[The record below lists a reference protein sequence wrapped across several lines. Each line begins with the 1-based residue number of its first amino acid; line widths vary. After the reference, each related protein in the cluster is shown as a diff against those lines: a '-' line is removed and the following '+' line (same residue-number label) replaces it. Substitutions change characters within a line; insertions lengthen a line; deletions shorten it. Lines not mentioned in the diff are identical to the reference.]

1 LRFYLT
7 ICFFLLNSA
16 VFAVTNG
23 GVIGVIEAAAVV
35 SAQNGTKPD
44 SAYVNRL
51 NKTAENFFN
60 TNPDSTVYYADKS
73 IGIARKINYKSG
85 LAYALIQTGHASF
98 YRGNYDQGKVAFEEA
113 VSIFK
118 DLNDKVGLGKCYTLY
133 GRFYFLLDDYKL
145 ALNYLN
151 QSLTISKNIN
161 NEPNI
166 ADCYKNFGIVYYGK
180 GQLSTA
186 LDYYYKALNMQIK
199 LQNKI
204 AAADVYSDIGLVLQS
219 MEMYPQALLDF
230 KKALG
235 IYNDTK
241 DLSGVGATYIN
252 IGEVQLNQENYDRAI
267 VYLNEA
273 LSIEEKLDDK
283 EGKSSVYSSLGLCYA
298 KKGQYALALDNLN
311 KSLKI
316 AQDYK
321 IAYNEANVFISFA
334 TMYNLQKHYKLA
346 YQYAVNGEKLAV
358 ELGNLTI
365 RANAALQLH
374 NAFAGMVDYGHAYNM
389 LIKYNN
395 LKDSLHSNESIQK
408 LTSYNMAL
416 DFDQK
421 QHQLANL
428 QEEKD
433 ELFTQRIEQQRFII
447 AVSMILVLAMIA
459 VSLVYYLQ
467 KIKQQKVN
475 EIVLHQKGD
484 LDEQAQKLNNLNTL
498 KDRLISI
505 LAHDLRAPLSTLRG
519 LFSLLQDETISPA
532 QMLEMIPAV
541 LKKLEYTSDFLD
553 TLLFWI
559 NSQVDD
565 AESSA
570 RDFRIREIVEFEI
583 ENYTEQAAIKGITLI
598 DNVPGGLVAFA
609 DPNSIRIVIR
619 NLVTNAIKFSTYDD
633 RIEISARHFD
643 ENNHVI
649 SVRDT
654 GTGMNEEQLGKIFK
668 SKVSSEVGTNN
679 ETGTGMG
686 MLFCKDLV
694 EKSNGKIWV
703 TSRLGVGTEFLFTI
717 PVGLLEER
725 PVVHLVN

>member
-1 LRFYLT
+1 LRFH
-7 ICFFLLNSA
+7 IIIWFFLINSA
-16 VFAVTNG
+16 VFAASNG
-23 GVIGVIEAAAVV
+23 KGIDRIGDATAA
-35 SAQNGTKPD
+35 SEQNGSNSDT
-44 SAYVNRL
+44 SYINHL
-51 NKTAENFFN
+51 NKVSENFFN
-60 TNPDSTVYYADKS
+60 TNPDSTLYYAAKS
-73 IGIARKINYKSG
+73 AELARKIGYKSG
-85 LAYALIQTGHASF
+85 LAYSLIQTGHASF
-98 YRGNYDQGKVAFEEA
+98 YKGDYDHGKTAFEESI
-113 VSIFK
+113 SIFK
-118 DLNDKVGLGKCYTLY
+118 EINDKAGLSKCYTLY

-151 QSLTISKNIN
+151 QSLTISKHIN
-161 NEPNI
+161 NEANM
-166 ADCYKNFGIVYYGK
+166 ADCYKNFGIVYFGE
-180 GQLSTA
+180 GQSSTA
-186 LDYYYKALNMQIK
+186 LDYYYKALTMQIK
-199 LQNKI
+199 LQNKT
-204 AAADVYSDIGLVLQS
+204 ATADVYNDIGLVLQG
-219 MEMYPQALLDF
+219 MEMYPSALADF

-235 IYNDTK
+235 IYKDTK
-241 DLSGVGATYIN
+241 DLSGVGTAYVN
-252 IGEVQLNQENYDRAI
+252 IGEVFLNRQNYDRAI

-273 LSIEEKLDDK
+273 LAIEQKLDDK
-283 EGKSSVYSSLGLCYA
+283 EGITSVNTDLGLCYA
-298 KKGQYALALDNLN
+298 NKGQYDVALNYLN
-311 KSLKI
+311 NSLKT

-321 IAYNEANVFISFA
+321 IAYNEANALIGFA
-334 TMYNLQKHYKLA
+334 TVYNMQREYKKA

-374 NAFAGMVDYGHAYNM
+374 NAFSGMIDYEHAYKM
-389 LIKYNN
+389 LLQYNN
-395 LKDSLHSNESIQK
+395 LKDSLHNNESIQK

-421 QHQLANL
+421 QHQLEYL
-428 QEEKD
+428 QREKD
-433 ELFTQRIEQQRFII
+433 DLYTQRIEQQRLVLGFL
-447 AVSMILVLAMIA
+447 MILILAMIA
-459 VSLVYYLQ
+459 ISVIYYLQ

-475 EIVLHQKGD
+475 ELVLQQKTD
-484 LDEQAQKLNNLNTL
+484 LDEQAQKLNNLNSL

-565 AESSA
+565 DESSA
-570 RDFRIREIVEFEI
+570 RSFRIREIVEFEI

-598 DNVPGGLVAFA
+598 DNVPDGLIACA
-609 DPNSIRIVIR
+609 DPNSMRIVIR
-619 NLVTNAIKFSTYDD
+619 NLVTNAIKFSGYND
-633 RIEISARHFD
+633 RIEISARRFD
-643 ENNHVI
+643 EDNHLI

-654 GTGMNEEQLGKIFK
+654 GNGMNDEQLNKIFK
-668 SKVSSEVGTNN
+668 TKVNSEVGTNN

-703 TSRLGVGTEFLFTI
+703 TSKLGVGTEFLFTM
-717 PVGLLEER
+717 PVGVLEER
-725 PVVHLVN
+725 PVQMAH